1 MLTSSRIMLTSS
13 HIPSSIYADVL
24 SIYADVL
31 SKCAAL
37 FCFVLFFSCILFN
50 INNINDRYGWN
61 LTGDEPGWF
70 PASHVTGFQYAE
82 SIEGANASVS
92 GVAGA
97 GAAGEDGDS
106 NVDGDESE
114 ISEEQKE
121 EAKQRKK
128 RLNVAKELLSTEEGY
143 VRDLHAIIDGY
154 KKPCMERVQSMQ
166 GVDFTEQDVSVSTT
180 QTPPAFYKNH
190 YSTGILLCVRG
201 YRWVVLLTPSV
212 PSPRVGSLL
221 NYCFLFFLGGC

>member
-180 QTPPAFYKNH
+180 QTPPAFYKKTLFH
-190 YSTGILLCVRG
+190 RHSIMCARIPMGCAPHAISTI
-201 YRWVVLLTPSV
+201 PS
-212 PSPRVGSLL
+212 SW
-221 NYCFLFFLGGC
+221 